1 MDHSPRPVVADML
14 FGLAVGETDG
24 VFGDFG
30 SEAVVGTKG
39 FLHGIRVSVWI
50 IRQRNISEYIPC
62 NSDNGRA
69 KFARRPERTATVHT
83 GCCDS
88 SRILYRRAFCL

>member
-50 IRQRNISEYIPC
+50 IRQRNISEYIYTLQLRQWQ
-62 NSDNGRA
+62 SEVRA
-69 KFARRPERTATVHT
+69 SS
-83 GCCDS
+83 GDDSDS
-88 SRILYRRAFCL
+88 SYWMLRQ